1 VRSLTGTQAM
11 TKRIPIAICA
21 ALLLVRPTFAQSS
34 QEPASAQ
41 AAAPSA
47 GPAAAEAPPATA
59 AEAPAH
65 SFLPCLPWGDPPTP
79 SCGQAWVTAEYLFA
93 WVQSTKLPPLVTT
106 SPPGT
111 DRAVAGVFG
120 APGTSALFEGPVNG
134 DLRSGVR
141 FDAGYWFDHDR
152 IFGIEAGTMILES
165 QATLFGAS
173 SGGTPILARP
183 YLDATTG
190 LPQAALIAF
199 PGLSSGSVDIKAA
212 SGNFY
217 EAHVDLTETFLTD
230 GPFRLN
236 ALAGYR
242 FFRFDDALRI
252 GQTIFPTSGAFAAG
266 TQLATTDSFRT
277 HNTFNGV
284 DLGLRGQFAWQ
295 NLTWSLLGKIAV
307 GYVHRNVFI
316 SGSQTVSVPGAAPVT
331 STGGLY
337 ALSSNIGTFG
347 SNDWG
352 LLPEIGTNLAWQVNS
367 NLQLRLG
374 YSVLWLDRVAR
385 AADQIDFTVNPT
397 LIPPAA
403 ATPTGPNRPAFVNTN
418 RQDVWIQALSVGVT
432 FTF

>member
-1 VRSLTGTQAM
+1 M
-11 TKRIPIAICA
+11 TKRIPIALCA
-21 ALLLVRPTFAQSS
+21 ALLLVRPAFAQSPD
-34 QEPASAQ
+34 QKPAPAQAAEGPASAQ
-41 AAAPSA
+41 SPAAEPAAP
-47 GPAAAEAPPATA
+47 APA
-59 AEAPAH
+59 AEAPAR
-65 SFLPCLPWGDPPTP
+65 SFLPCLPWGDAPAP
-79 SCGQAWVTAEYLFA
+79 SCSRCWLTADYLFA
-93 WVQSTKLPPLVTT
+93 WVRAERLTPLVTT
-106 SPPGT
+106 APAGT

-134 DLRSGVR
+134 DLRAGVR
-141 FDAGYWFDHDR
+141 FDVGYWFDPDR
-152 IFGIEAGTMILES
+152 TFGIEAGTMILES

-183 YLDATTG
+183 FIDATTG
-190 LPQAALIAF
+190 LPQAALVAF
-199 PGLSSGSVDIKAA
+199 PGSSAGSVDVKAT

-217 EAHVDLTETFLTD
+217 EAHVDLTETFLMD

-236 ALAGYR
+236 ALVGYR

-252 GQTIFPTSGAFAAG
+252 SDNIVPSGGAFAPG

-295 NLTWSLLGKIAV
+295 NLTLSLLGKIAV
-307 GYVHRNVFI
+307 GYVHRDVFI
-316 SGSQTVSVPGAAPVT
+316 SGSQTASVPGAAPVT

-352 LLPEIGTNLAWQVNS
+352 MVPEIGVNLAWQVNS
-367 NLQLRLG
+367 YLQLRLG
-374 YSVLWLDRVAR
+374 YSILWLDRVAR
-385 AADQIDFTVNPT
+385 AADQIDLTVNPT
-397 LIPPAA
+397 LIPPATA
-403 ATPTGPNRPAFVNTN
+403 PTGPSRPAFNDTN
-418 RQDVWIQALSVGVT
+418 RQDVWIQALSIGAT

>member
-1 VRSLTGTQAM
+1 M

-21 ALLLVRPTFAQSS
+21 ALLFVRPTFAQSS
-34 QEPASAQ
+34 GQGPASAQ
-41 AAAPSA
+41 AAAEPA
-47 GPAAAEAPPATA
+47 GPGAAEAPPAAATA
-59 AEAPAH
+59 APAG
-65 SFLPCLPWGDPPTP
+65 SFLPCLPWDGPPT
-79 SCGQAWVTAEYLFA
+79 GAGGRAWVTAEYLFA
-93 WVQSTKLPPLVTT
+93 WVQGTTLPALITT

-111 DRAVAGVFG
+111 ARATAGVIG
-120 APGTSALFEGPVNG
+120 VPGTSPVFGGPVNG
-134 DLRSGVR
+134 DVRSGVR
-141 FDAGYWFDHDR
+141 FDAGYWFDPDR
-152 IFGIEAGTMILES
+152 TFGIEAGMMMLES
-165 QATLFGAS
+165 QATIFGAS

-199 PGLSSGSVDIKAA
+199 PGLSSGSVDVKAT

-217 EAHVDLTETFLTD
+217 EAHVDLSETFLTN

-252 GQTIFPTSGAFAAG
+252 GQTIVPTGGAFAPG

-295 NLTWSLLGKIAV
+295 NLTLSVLGKIAV
-307 GYVHRNVFI
+307 GYVHRDVFI

-337 ALSSNIGTFG
+337 ALSSNVGTFG

-352 LLPEIGTNLAWQVNS
+352 MLPELGVNLAWQVNS
-367 NLQLRLG
+367 YLQLRVG
-374 YSVLWLDRVAR
+374 YSILWLDRVAR
-385 AADQIDFTVNPT
+385 AVDQIDFTVNPN

-403 ATPTGPNRPAFVNTN
+403 AAPTGPNRPAFNDTN
-418 RQDVWIQALSVGVT
+418 RQDVWIQALSFGVT